1 MKNPVSR
8 FSIACGFLLLSS
20 CALAT
25 QEPAPVKAAAE
36 EFLRTQT
43 KGLPGEVTIS
53 VEAPHAD
60 NSLQACTA
68 FEAFLPQGARA
79 WGKTNVGVRCVA
91 GANWS
96 LYLRARIKVMAPYLV
111 AAHALTPGQALRQE
125 DIATQ
130 KGDLTQLPTGT
141 LTDPNQA
148 LGRLPGYG
156 IQSRQPLRTDQLRQP
171 PAVQRGQNITVI
183 SRGEGFQVSTE
194 GVALGDAVAGQV
206 VQVKVPSGQT
216 RSGIAQPGG
225 VVEMNY

>member
-1 MKNPVSR
+1 M
-8 FSIACGFLLLSS
+8 
-20 CALAT
+20 
-25 QEPAPVKAAAE
+25 KAAAE
-36 EFLRTQT
+36 AFLRTQT
-43 KGLPGEVTIS
+43 KGLPGEVTVS
-53 VEAPHAD
+53 VEAPHVG

-68 FEAFLPQGARA
+68 FEVFLPPGARA
-79 WGKTNVGVRCVA
+79 WGKTNVGVRCVS

-96 LYLRARIKVMAPYLV
+96 LYLRARVKVMAPYLV
-111 AAHALTPGQALRQE
+111 AAHALTPGQPLRQE
-125 DIATQ
+125 DMASQ
-130 KGDLTQLPTGT
+130 KGDLTQLPAGT

-148 LGRLPGYG
+148 LGKLPGYG
-156 IQSRQPLRTDQLRQP
+156 IQSRQPLRADQLREP
-171 PAVQRGQNITVI
+171 PAVQRGQNVTVI